1 MDDDHDLQLK
11 KQVFFLADVFD
22 MCLEYYGLVPCC
34 YLSSPGLSW
43 DAMLKMTGI
52 ELKLNSDIDI
62 YLVVNKRIRG
72 GVSYI
77 VKSCSK
83 ANNKYMKSYDDS
95 KSSKYIMY
103 QDTNNLYG
111 QAISQYFLTE
121 NLNG

>member
-1 MDDDHDLQLK
+1 
-11 KQVFFLADVFD
+11 

-95 KSSKYIMY
+95 KSRKYIMY
-103 QDTNNLYG
+103 
-111 QAISQYFLTE
+111 
-121 NLNG
+121 